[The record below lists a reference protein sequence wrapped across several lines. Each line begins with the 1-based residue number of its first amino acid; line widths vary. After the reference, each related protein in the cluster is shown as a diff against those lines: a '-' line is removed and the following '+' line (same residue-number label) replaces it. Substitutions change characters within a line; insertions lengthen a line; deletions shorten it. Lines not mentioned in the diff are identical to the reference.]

1 MGIPDAATESPT
13 TASLPAMLLREI
25 RPAKASDLSAL
36 TRSDDPA
43 PTPSAPG
50 SRSHL
55 FFELVDLTAAS
66 ESLPAAVALTVAA
79 GTGTVELR
87 SYEID
92 PELPEDLVAA
102 RLVAAL
108 ADLLRSQGARVLLAP
123 ATGAEPAYLRGLG
136 FQQQP
141 RGRRGRGSRL
151 EMLL

>member
-1 MGIPDAATESPT
+1 MGIPNAT
-13 TASLPAMLLREI
+13 TARSTTARLPAMLLREI
-25 RPAKASDLSAL
+25 RPAKASDLSTL
-36 TRSDDPA
+36 TGGDDPA
-43 PTPSAPG
+43 ATPSAPG
-50 SRSHL
+50 SRSHRL
-55 FFELVDLTAAS
+55 FELVDLTAAS
-66 ESLPAAVALTVAA
+66 ESLPAAVALTAAA
-79 GTGTVELR
+79 GAGRVELR

-123 ATGAEPAYLRGLG
+123 ATGAETVRELG
-136 FQQQP
+136 FQRQP